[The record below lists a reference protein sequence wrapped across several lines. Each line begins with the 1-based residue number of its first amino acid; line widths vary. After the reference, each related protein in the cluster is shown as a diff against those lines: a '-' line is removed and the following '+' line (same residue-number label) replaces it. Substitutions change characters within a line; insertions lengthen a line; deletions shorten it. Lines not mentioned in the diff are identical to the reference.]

1 MAVIKIERTVELTG
15 PILTEGLNGTL
26 FTTEGQAHQFT
37 IHCTQ
42 SGTAV
47 TLTGTVSAKFM
58 REESN
63 STILISGSLL
73 NGAAVVTLPADCY
86 HRSGRFSLTIF
97 VTASSVTT
105 CIYSATG
112 SVKAAQAG
120 TLVDEGTEVPD
131 LDTIL
136 AMINSKVSKSGDT
149 MTGDLSTTKLTVKR
163 STYPTLAFNDSSN
176 TNLGYIMV
184 DHTTRRVYLRSTMS
198 DAEHYDSF
206 CLPLPDLTRT
216 SNKFWDILTTKTP
229 VTIAQGGTGAATAAA
244 ALANLGLTYKAGDS
258 IVGAFR
264 IIGRAVNA
272 GDGIYGV
279 LTLDR
284 PITASS
290 ISFSDLGAANLYTT
304 EGAKTL
310 TGLTVVSFSRN
321 QIYLTASFSGA
332 TITGGALGYVEINS
346 MKIAFA

>member
-1 MAVIKIERTVELTG
+1 MAVIKIERTVELSG

-42 SGTAV
+42 GGTAV

-63 STILISGSLL
+63 STILIAGSLS

-136 AMINSKVSKSGDT
+136 AMINGKVSKSGDT
-149 MTGDLSTTKLTVKR
+149 MSGGLTAPALTISKSSYPMMYFSNESSQLGLMMINHNSHNISFREMKSGTHFDAFTLPTANLSQTTDD
-163 STYPTLAFNDSSN
+163 Y
-176 TNLGYIMV
+176 Y
-184 DHTTRRVYLRSTMS
+184 
-198 DAEHYDSF
+198 
-206 CLPLPDLTRT
+206 
-216 SNKFWDILTTKTP
+216 DILTSKSA
-229 VTIAQGGTGAATAAA
+229 VTVAQGGTGKTSYSDMMQSFGLCSSNANATSFTFS
-244 ALANLGLTYKAGDS
+244 GLDS
-258 IVGAFR
+258 ISASRYKYGLVMGGDTTTAFVCLMF
-264 IIGRAVNA
+264 INTGNTTVAFYPLYQA
-272 GDGIYGV
+272 TSAP
-279 LTLDR
+279 TL
-284 PITASS
+284 SGS
-290 ISFSDLGAANLYTT
+290 VSGTT
-304 EGAKTL
+304 L
-310 TGLTVVSFSRN
+310 
-321 QIYLTASFSGA
+321 
-332 TITGGALGYVEINS
+332 TITGSSTVYGGLRLIWLNY
-346 MKIAFA
+346 